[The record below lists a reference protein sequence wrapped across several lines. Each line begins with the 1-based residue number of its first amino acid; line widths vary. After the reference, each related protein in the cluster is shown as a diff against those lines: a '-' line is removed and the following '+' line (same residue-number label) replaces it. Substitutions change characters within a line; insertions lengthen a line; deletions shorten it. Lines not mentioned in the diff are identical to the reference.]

1 MSDQKFKIFITR
13 KIPDAGIKLLKQ
25 AGFQVS
31 VSQVDGVMAREDLLK
46 KVKGM
51 DAILP
56 LLTDKM
62 DGELMDAAGKQ
73 LKVIANYAVGIDNI
87 NLDDAAQRIITIT
100 NTPGVLTEAVA
111 ELAFA
116 LMISAARRIP
126 ESDQFTRKGKY
137 KGWAP
142 MMMLGSEL
150 HHKTLGIVGL
160 GRIGSAVA
168 ERAFFGFK
176 MKIIYYDVK
185 RNEEFEQ
192 KFQAE
197 YRGLPGLLRDADFI
211 SIHVPLIS
219 ETKHLIG
226 KNEFKIM
233 KKTAYLINTSRGP
246 IVDEAA
252 LVDALKKKRIAG
264 AGLDV
269 YENEPKLA
277 PGLKDLPNVVLTPH
291 TGSATIETRSAMAEL
306 AAKNIIEVL
315 NGRAPLTPVKKP

>member
-1 MSDQKFKIFITR
+1 MSDQKFKVFVTR
-13 KIPDAGIKLLKQ
+13 KIPDAGIKFLKQ

-31 VSQVDGVMAREDLLK
+31 VSNVDGVIPRDELLK
-46 KVKGM
+46 KVKGA
-51 DAILP
+51 DAILS

-62 DGELMDAAGKQ
+62 NAEVMEAAGKQ

-87 NLDDAAQRIITIT
+87 NLDDAAQRNITIT

-126 ESDQFTRKGKY
+126 ESDQYTRKGKF

-142 MMMLGSEL
+142 MMMLGAEL
-150 HHKTLGIVGL
+150 HHKTLGILGL

-211 SIHVPLIS
+211 SIHVPLIP

-233 KKTAYLINTSRGP
+233 KKTAYLVNTSRGP
-246 IVDEAA
+246 VIDEAA

-269 YENEPKLA
+269 YENEPKLT

-291 TGSATIETRSAMAEL
+291 TGSATIETRSAMSEL
-306 AAKNIIEVL
+306 AAKNIVEVL
-315 NGRAPLTPVKKP
+315 SGRPAITPVKKS

>member
-1 MSDQKFKIFITR
+1 MSDQKFKVFITR

-31 VSQVDGVMAREDLLK
+31 VSQFDGVIPRDELLK
-46 KVKGM
+46 KVKGA
-51 DAILP
+51 DAILS

-62 DGELMDAAGKQ
+62 NADVMDAAGPQ

-87 NLDDAAQRIITIT
+87 NLDDAAQRNITIT
-100 NTPGVLTEAVA
+100 NTPGVLTESVA

-126 ESDQFTRKGKY
+126 ESDQFTRKGKF

-150 HHKTLGIVGL
+150 HHKTLGILGL

-211 SIHVPLIS
+211 SVHVPLIP

-233 KKTAYLINTSRGP
+233 KKTAYLVNTSRGP
-246 IVDEAA
+246 VIDEAA
-252 LVDALKKKRIAG
+252 LVDALKKNRIAG

-269 YENEPKLA
+269 YENEPKLT
-277 PGLKDLPNVVLTPH
+277 PGLKDLPSVVLTPH
-291 TGSATIETRSAMAEL
+291 TGSATIETRSAMSEL
-306 AAKNIIEVL
+306 AAKNIVEVL
-315 NGRAPLTPVKKP
+315 NGQPAITQVKKT

>member
-1 MSDQKFKIFITR
+1 MPDQKFKVFVTR

-31 VSQVDGVMAREDLLK
+31 VSQFDGVIPREELLK
-46 KVKGM
+46 KVKGV
-51 DAILP
+51 DAILS

-62 DGELMDAAGKQ
+62 NAEVMDAAGPR

-87 NLDDAAQRIITIT
+87 NLDDAAQRNITIT

-126 ESDQFTRKGKY
+126 ESDKFTRLGKF

-142 MMMLGSEL
+142 MMILGSEL
-150 HHKTLGIVGL
+150 HHKTLGILGL

-211 SIHVPLIS
+211 SVHVPLIP

-233 KKTAYLINTSRGP
+233 KKTAYLVNTSRGP
-246 IVDEAA
+246 VIDEAA
-252 LVDALKKKRIAG
+252 LVDALKKNRIAG

-269 YENEPKLA
+269 YENEPKLT
-277 PGLKDLPNVVLTPH
+277 PGLKDLPSVVLTPH
-291 TGSATIETRSAMAEL
+291 TGSATTETRSAMSEL
-306 AAKNIIEVL
+306 AAKNIVEVL
-315 NGRAPLTPVKKP
+315 NGRPAITPVKKS